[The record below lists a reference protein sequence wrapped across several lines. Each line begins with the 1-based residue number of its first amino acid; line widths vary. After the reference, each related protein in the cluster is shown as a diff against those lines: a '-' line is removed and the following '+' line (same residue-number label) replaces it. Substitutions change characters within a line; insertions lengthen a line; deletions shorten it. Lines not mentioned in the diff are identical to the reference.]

1 MEQRQVGG
9 SGLWVS
15 RTALGTMTWGKDTQE
30 EDAADQL
37 TAFVDAGGTLID
49 TADIYGGGQ
58 SERIVG
64 RLVSGV
70 VRRDDVIIAT
80 KSGHTPQGF
89 RPCDLS
95 RRHLLAA
102 LDASLRRLRT
112 DHVDLWHLHVRDPD
126 TPVEETL
133 SALEAAQ
140 RAGKVRYAAT
150 GDFSAWQFA
159 TYSAWQRAA
168 TRFAGAPIVAAGC
181 EYSLL
186 NRAPEQDLL
195 PALHAHGAGLVA
207 WSPLGRGVLSAQY
220 RNGVPGESRAA
231 RQHMAAYVEPYLDER
246 SRRIVESVCTAAE
259 GLGVS
264 PLAVALSWVR
274 DREGVSAAAVG
285 PRTTAQLEEILSM
298 ESVEL
303 PREIRDALDDASSAP
318 RPESSPR

>member
-30 EDAADQL
+30 EEAADQL

-64 RLVSGV
+64 RLVNGV

-80 KSGHTPQGF
+80 KSGHTPQGY
-89 RPCDLS
+89 RPSDLS

-102 LDASLRRLRT
+102 LESSLRRLRT
-112 DHVDLWHLHVRDPD
+112 DHIDLWQLHVRDPH
-126 TPVEETL
+126 TPVQETL
-133 SALEAAQ
+133 AALEDAQ
-140 RAGKVRYAAT
+140 RAGKVRYAGT
-150 GDFSAWQFA
+150 GDFTAWQFA
-159 TYSAWQRAA
+159 TYAAWQRASA
-168 TRFAGAPIVAAGC
+168 GLAGAPIVTAGC

-186 NRAPEQDLL
+186 NRAPERDLL
-195 PALHAHGAGLVA
+195 PAAADHGAGLIA

-220 RNGVPGESRAA
+220 RNGIPSESRAA
-231 RQHMAAYVEPYLDER
+231 RQHMASYVEPYLDER

-274 DREGVSAAAVG
+274 DRSGVASATVG
-285 PRTTAQLEEILSM
+285 PRTPAQLEEILSM
-298 ESVEL
+298 ENVEL

-318 RPESSPR
+318 SP

>member
-1 MEQRQVGG
+1 MGG

-30 EDAADQL
+30 EEAADQL
-37 TAFVDAGGTLID
+37 TAFVDAGGTLVD

-80 KSGHTPQGF
+80 KSGHTPQGY

-112 DHVDLWHLHVRDPD
+112 DHVDLWQLHVRDGD

-133 SALEAAQ
+133 SALDAAQ
-140 RAGKVRYAAT
+140 RAGKVRYAGT
-150 GDFSAWQFA
+150 GDFTAWQFA
-159 TYSAWQRAA
+159 TYASWQRAS
-168 TRFAGAPIVAAGC
+168 TRFAGVPIVTAGC

-186 NRAPEQDLL
+186 NRAPERELL
-195 PALHAHGAGLVA
+195 PALADQGAGLIA

-220 RNGVPGESRAA
+220 RNGIPDASRAS
-231 RQHMAAYVEPYLDER
+231 RSHMAQFVEPYLDER
-246 SRRIVESVCTAAE
+246 SGRVVESVCTAAE

-274 DREGVSAAAVG
+274 DREGVAAATVG

-298 ESVEL
+298 EGVEL

-318 RPESSPR
+318 PP